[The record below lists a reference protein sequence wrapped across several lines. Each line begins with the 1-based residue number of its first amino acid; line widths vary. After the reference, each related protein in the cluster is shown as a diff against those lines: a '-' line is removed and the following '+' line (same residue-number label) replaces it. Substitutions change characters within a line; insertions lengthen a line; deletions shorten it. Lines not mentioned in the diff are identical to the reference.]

1 MSPDPVVAFLFALFL
16 PFILLALLGNVIG
29 LRPQQS
35 MLPVRLVA
43 MAIWNLV
50 IFFIKAISERLI
62 FFLASRTMA
71 LGRKKVRIR
80 FHEIDNGK

>member
-1 MSPDPVVAFLFALFL
+1 MSPDPVIAFLFTLFL
-16 PFILLALLGNVIG
+16 PFILLALVGNVIG

-43 MAIWNLV
+43 MAIWNLIIFTIKIV
-50 IFFIKAISERLI
+50 IEAFI
-62 FFLASRTMA
+62 FFLASRSVA

-80 FHEIDNGK
+80 LDETTSK